1 MDLDLHMIRG
11 RLGADPE
18 VRYTNNNTAV
28 ANISVATSRSYK
40 PKNGER
46 KEETTW
52 HRVVL
57 WGRKAEI
64 AQEYLSKGDM
74 VFISG
79 HTQVNEWEDKD
90 GNTRRT
96 KEIVAQRL
104 DMLGNGN
111 SNGSQGSPP
120 DSHSSGDDQLDSDT
134 DLNED
139 FDDIDDDLPF

>member
-11 RLGADPE
+11 P
-18 VRYTNNNTAV
+18 
-28 ANISVATSRSYK
+28 
-40 PKNGER
+40 
-46 KEETTW
+46 W

-64 AQEYLSKGDM
+64 AEEYLSKGSL

-79 HTQVNEWEDKD
+79 HTQINEWEDQD
-90 GNTRRT
+90 GQERRT

-104 DMLGNGN
+104 DMLGGGNGDG
-111 SNGSQGSPP
+111 NGSSGGSRNG
-120 DSHSSGDDQLDSDT
+120 GDNLDSNT

>member
-1 MDLDLHMIRG
+1 MDLDLHQIRG

-18 VRYTNNNTAV
+18 VRYTKGNTAV
-28 ANISVATSRSYK
+28 ANISVATSRQYK
-40 PKNGER
+40 KKDGEK

-74 VFISG
+74 VYISG
-79 HTQVNEWEDKD
+79 HTQINEWEDKD
-90 GNTRRT
+90 GNPRRT
-96 KEIVAQRL
+96 KEIVANRL
-104 DMLGNGN
+104 DMLGSSGGNSSGNGS
-111 SNGSQGSPP
+111 SNGSDQM
-120 DSHSSGDDQLDSDT
+120 DSNT
-134 DLNED
+134 DLDED

>member
-18 VRYTNNNTAV
+18 VRYTDGGTAV
-28 ANISVATSRSYK
+28 SNISVATSRSYK
-40 PKNGER
+40 PKNGDR

-64 AQEYLSKGDM
+64 AEEYLSKGSL

-79 HTQVNEWEDKD
+79 HTQINEWEDQD
-90 GNTRRT
+90 GQERRT

-104 DMLGNGN
+104 DMLGGGNGDG
-111 SNGSQGSPP
+111 NGSSGGSRNG
-120 DSHSSGDDQLDSDT
+120 GDNLDSNT